1 MIVSNEPYSVIESGF
16 GLRYNSS
23 LTIPDIQKQDE
34 GVYTCTVRVAGDRN
48 ILGNVVTKS
57 IRICVRGEHYN
68 IIQDE

>member
-1 MIVSNEPYSVIESGF
+1 MIVGNEPYSLVESGF

-48 ILGNVVTKS
+48 ILGNVVTES
-57 IRICVRGEHYN
+57 IRVRVRGGHYN
-68 IIQDE
+68 IRV